1 MRLLKAFFIVLC
13 ALLPLSTGIAQQSIP
28 DLTAPVVD
36 TTGTLS
42 SGFSAQL
49 AEQLR
54 AFEARK
60 GSQVAV
66 LVTHTTQPETIE
78 QFGIRVADSWKLGRK
93 KIDDGVIL
101 IIAVQDRTLRIEV
114 GYGLEGALNDATS
127 KRIIDEHIVPQLRAG
142 KVEAGIQAGVDQIMR
157 VIDGETLPPPPV
169 TSKAHEHS
177 SIANSEGVLVFLF
190 TVAVAI
196 GQAIRK
202 AVGKL
207 PAVLI
212 SGLGAGAIAALLLG
226 LLPALFVAVVVGLFV
241 LGGGHAGRFPGG
253 VGGYSRRGS
262 GGFGSSGGF
271 GGGGGGFGG
280 GGASGRW

>member
-1 MRLLKAFFIVLC
+1 MRLFKITLLICCAF
-13 ALLPLSTGIAQQSIP
+13 LPFSKGFAQQDIP
-28 DLTAPVVD
+28 RLTTQVVD

-42 SGFSAQL
+42 SGFTAQIT
-49 AEQLR
+49 EQLR

-66 LVTHTTQPETIE
+66 LVTQTTQPETIE
-78 QFGIRVADSWKLGRK
+78 QFGIRLADSWKLGRK
-93 KIDDGVIL
+93 KVDDGAIL
-101 IIAVQDRTLRIEV
+101 IIALQDRALRIEV

-127 KRIIDEHIVPQLRAG
+127 KRIIEEYIVPQLRAG
-142 KVEAGIQAGVDQIMR
+142 QLEAGIQAGVDQITR
-157 VIDGETLPPPPV
+157 VIDGEALPPPRA
-169 TSKAHEHS
+169 SAKS
-177 SIANSEGVLVFLF
+177 SGEFSMGNSEGILVFLF

-196 GQAIRK
+196 GQTIRK

-207 PAVLI
+207 PATLI
-212 SGLGAGAIAALLLG
+212 SGLGAGALAALLIG
-226 LLPALFVAVVVGLFV
+226 LLPALFVGVVVALFV
-241 LGGGHAGRFPGG
+241 LGSGNASRFPGG
-253 VGGYSRRGS
+253 VGGYSRRG